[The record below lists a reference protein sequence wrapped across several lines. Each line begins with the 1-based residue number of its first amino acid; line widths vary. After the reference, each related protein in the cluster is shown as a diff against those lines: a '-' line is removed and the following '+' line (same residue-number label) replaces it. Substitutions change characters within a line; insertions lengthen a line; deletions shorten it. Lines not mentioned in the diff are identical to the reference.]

1 MLFIKNNIHSF
12 LKRTRIQHK
21 QPLPL
26 PYKNFNTKT
35 TLKMPLVV
43 PGINSGEKENSKTEE
58 WTQKLVGKKIG
69 ESSDSTVSFLDV
81 PKNYQITYHIQTF
94 AKTDLPKETRVIE
107 PGMMVTK
114 DFKPDR

>member
-1 MLFIKNNIHSF
+1 MLQVMLFIKNNINSF

-26 PYKNFNTKT
+26 PYKTFNTKA

-81 PKNYQITYHIQTF
+81 PKISNLLIIYRPSQRQTF
-94 AKTDLPKETRVIE
+94 PRTLGLLNQE
-107 PGMMVTK
+107 
-114 DFKPDR
+114 